1 MTVAGLAA
9 VPAAPLLLASV
20 SAAQPAAVAR
30 PLAALRSDVTAAVRA
45 LLGAGRRSVVLLAGG
60 EELLVHAAGSATLAS
75 YGRPQAATA
84 LALDRALAAAIGD
97 RGQAPSV
104 QEAELHG
111 DLAVLALL
119 VAEAV
124 LAAGSDELAADREPA
139 SAPQAPSPPLVVP
152 VTVPSAASRGVLDG
166 IAAGLVSAAAAVD
179 GKVAVLAA
187 GDLAAT
193 LEVTSP
199 GYLVDGAAAFDAA
212 TVAALRGGDEAAL
225 AALGPRE
232 AAHVQAR
239 GWAPLTV
246 LLAMAR
252 LSGLGVGAVGYHAP
266 RGVGQLVMHPSGA
279 AA

>member
-1 MTVAGLAA
+1 MTVVGLAA

-20 SAAQPAAVAR
+20 SAAQPAAVTG

-45 LLGAGRRSVVLLAGG
+45 LLGAGRRSAVLLAGG
-60 EELLVHAAGSATLAS
+60 EELLVHAAGSATLSS

-119 VAEAV
+119 VADAV
-124 LAAGSDELAADREPA
+124 AGSDALAADVAPA
-139 SAPQAPSPPLVVP
+139 SGPHAPSPPLVVP

-252 LSGLGVGAVGYHAP
+252 LTGLGVGAVGYHAP
-266 RGVGQLVMHPSGA
+266 RGVGQVVMHPSATGA
-279 AA
+279 